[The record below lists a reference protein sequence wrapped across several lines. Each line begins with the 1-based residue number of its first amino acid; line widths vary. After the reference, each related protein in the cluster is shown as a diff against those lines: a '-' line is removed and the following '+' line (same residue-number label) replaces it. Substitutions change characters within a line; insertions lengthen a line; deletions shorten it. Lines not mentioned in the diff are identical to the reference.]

1 MIAKFTQQIP
11 TKLIFGCGT
20 INSLATEKLPGRK
33 ALVVISSGT
42 SMRKYG
48 YLSMVEKA
56 LEAQGIAYAVFD
68 KIQANPVKE
77 HVMEGAA
84 LARKES
90 CDFVIGLGGG
100 SSIDSAKSIALMA
113 VNDGDYWD
121 YVIGGSGKGMPPKG
135 ALPLIAIPT
144 TAGTG
149 TETDPWTVI
158 TYKDEKIGYGTL
170 ELFPQIAIVDPEL
183 MVSVPSKFTA
193 FQGFDAFFHAAE
205 GYIASIATPVSD
217 LYALK
222 SISLLAKSLPK
233 AVADGSDIE
242 ARTDVALASTLS
254 GMVEATSCCTSEHSM
269 EHAMSAV
276 YGNLPHGAGLISISL
291 AYFSRFVNDHPAKYK
306 KMAEAMTGS
315 KASSPKD
322 FLKALA
328 AMQKQCGVDDIRLSD
343 YGVKEGDIP
352 RFLEIARRT
361 VGNLFALD
369 PHLLSDEE
377 VLSIYKESYR

>member
-1 MIAKFTQQIP
+1 MISKFTQQIP

-20 INSLATEKLPGRK
+20 INSLATEKLPGSK
-33 ALVVISSGT
+33 ALIVISSGT

-48 YLSMVEKA
+48 YLCTVTKA
-56 LEAQGIAYAVFD
+56 LKAQGVEYVVFD
-68 KIQANPVKE
+68 KIQANPVKD

-84 LARKES
+84 LARENN

-113 VNDGDYWD
+113 VNSGDYWD
-121 YVIGGSGKGMPPKG
+121 YIIGGSGKGLSPQG
-135 ALPLIAIPT
+135 ALPVIAIPT

-149 TETDPWTVI
+149 TEIDPWTVI
-158 TYKDEKIGYGTL
+158 TYNDEKIGYGTP
-170 ELFPQIAIVDPEL
+170 ELFPQTAIVDPEL
-183 MVSVPSKFTA
+183 MTTVPARYTA

-222 SISLLAKSLPK
+222 SISLLARSLPK
-233 AVADGSDIE
+233 AVTDGSDIE

-254 GMVEATSCCTSEHSM
+254 GMVESTSCCTSEHSM

-276 YGNLPHGAGLISISL
+276 YGNLPHGAGLISISV
-291 AYFSRFVNDHPAKYK
+291 AYFSRFVNDHPVKYRN
-306 KMAEAMTGS
+306 MAEAMTGN
-315 KASSPKD
+315 KAASPKD
-322 FLKALA
+322 FIQALISL
-328 AMQKQCGVDDIRLSD
+328 QEQCGVADIKLSD
-343 YGVKEGDIP
+343 YGVKESDIP
-352 RFLEIARRT
+352 RFVEIARRT

-369 PHLLSDEE
+369 PHLLTDEE
-377 VLSIYKESYR
+377 VFSIYKDSYR

>member
-11 TKLIFGCGT
+11 TRLIFGCGT
-20 INSLATEKLPGRK
+20 INALETEKLPGKK
-33 ALVVISSGT
+33 ALIVISSGT

-48 YLSMVEKA
+48 YLTTVVKA
-56 LEAQGIAYAVFD
+56 LTARGIESEVFD
-68 KIQANPVKE
+68 KIQANPIKE

-84 LARKES
+84 LARNTG

-121 YVIGGSGKGMPPKG
+121 YIVGGSGRGMTPKG
-135 ALPLIAIPT
+135 ALPVVAIPT

-149 TETDPWTVI
+149 TEIDPWTVI
-158 TYKDEKIGYGTL
+158 TYKDEKIGYGIL

-183 MVSVPSKFTA
+183 MTSVPSKFTA

-291 AYFSRFVNDHPAKYK
+291 AYFSRFVNDQPAKYK
-306 KMAEAMTGS
+306 KMAEAMTGN

-322 FLKALA
+322 FIKALA
-328 AMQKQCGVDDIRLSD
+328 NLQKQCGVDDIKLSD
-343 YGVKEGDIP
+343 YGVKEDDIP
-352 RFLEIARRT
+352 RFIEIARRT

-369 PHLLSDEE
+369 PHLLTDDE
-377 VLSIYKESYR
+377 VLAIYKESYK